1 MAEPGG
7 VSIIIVPEGSEESR
21 TYALSPGR
29 IRFLTGLGITL
40 VVVVLGLA
48 ASWSFM
54 ARRALAADDLARQ
67 VDSLTARQGQMEA
80 LAQRLADLEGRY
92 NHIRSLF
99 GSVDRPESD
108 LWLPRAGGS
117 TGLAGGAGQNSAEP
131 TEWPLTVPGFVT
143 QPLVEE
149 TEDSEGEHPGIDIAV
164 PTDSY
169 VRAAG
174 SGQVVDAASDPTYGL
189 FVLID
194 HGSGYRTL
202 YGHASTLL
210 VDRGQEVQRGE
221 VIALSGS
228 TGRSTAPHLHF
239 EILRYGEPV
248 DPLSMV
254 TPP

>member
-1 MAEPGG
+1 MPEPGG
-7 VSIIIVPEGSEESR
+7 VSIIVIPEGSEESK
-21 TYALSPGR
+21 TYILGPRR
-29 IRFLTGLGITL
+29 IRFFVGLAITFG
-40 VVVVLGLA
+40 VVVLALA
-48 ASWSFM
+48 GSWTFM
-54 ARRALAADDLARQ
+54 ARKAVRADDLARQ
-67 VDSLTARQGQMEA
+67 VDSLSARQTQMEA
-80 LAQRLADLEGRY
+80 LAERLADLEGRY

-99 GSVDRPESD
+99 GSVDRPETD

-117 TGLAGGAGQNSAEP
+117 GGGGSTSSDNSSAPTG
-131 TEWPLTVPGFVT
+131 WPLTVPGFVT
-143 QPLVEE
+143 QPLLEGA
-149 TEDSEGEHPGIDIAV
+149 EGEHPGIDIAV

-169 VRAAG
+169 IRAAG

-194 HGSGYRTL
+194 HGSGIRTL

-210 VDRGQEVQRGE
+210 VDRGQRVQQGE

-239 EILRYGEPV
+239 EILRNGEPV

>member
-1 MAEPGG
+1 MAESGG
-7 VSIIIVPEGSEESR
+7 VTIIVVPEGTEESR
-21 TYALSPGR
+21 TFTLGPGR
-29 IRFLTGLGITL
+29 IRFLTGLGVTL
-40 VVVVLGLA
+40 LVAIVTLA

-54 ARRALAADDLARQ
+54 ARKATTADDLARQ
-67 VDSLTARQGQMEA
+67 VDSLTTRQTQMEG
-80 LAQRLADLEGRY
+80 LAQRLAELEARY

-108 LWLPRAGGS
+108 LWLPRAGGTADGGPSGSNDSS
-117 TGLAGGAGQNSAEP
+117 TP

-143 QPLVEE
+143 QPLLDGV
-149 TEDSEGEHPGIDIAV
+149 DGEHPGIDIAV

-169 VRAAG
+169 IRAAG
-174 SGQVVDAASDPTYGL
+174 GGEVVDAASDPTYGL

-194 HGSGYRTL
+194 HGDGVRSL

-210 VDRGQEVQRGE
+210 VDRGQQVQQGE

-239 EILRYGEPV
+239 EILRNGEPV

-254 TPP
+254 TRP

>member
-1 MAEPGG
+1 MGEPGG
-7 VSIIIVPEGSEESR
+7 VSIIIVPEGSEKSR
-21 TYALSPGR
+21 TFTLAPGR
-29 IRFLTGLGITL
+29 IRLLLGLGITL
-40 VVVVLGLA
+40 AVVVVGLA
-48 ASWSFM
+48 TSWSLM
-54 ARRALAADDLARQ
+54 ARRALTADDLARQ
-67 VDSLTARQGQMEA
+67 VDSLMARQGQMET
-80 LAQRLADLEGRY
+80 LAVRLADLEGRY

-108 LWLPRAGGS
+108 LWLPRAGAS
-117 TGLAGGAGQNSAEP
+117 TASTSRSGDDAGAP
-131 TEWPLTVPGFVT
+131 TDWPLTVPGFVT
-143 QPLVEE
+143 QPLL
-149 TEDSEGEHPGIDIAV
+149 DGGDGEHPGIDIAV

-174 SGQVVDAASDPTYGL
+174 AGQVVDAASDPTYGL

-194 HGSGYRTL
+194 HGGGYRTL

-210 VDRGQEVQRGE
+210 VDRGQEVEQGE

-239 EILRYGEPV
+239 EILRNGEPV

>member
-1 MAEPGG
+1 VPETGG
-7 VSIIIVPEGSEESR
+7 VTIIVVPEGTEESR
-21 TYALSPGR
+21 TVTLGPRR
-29 IRFLTGLGITL
+29 IRFLIGLGVTL
-40 VVVVLGLA
+40 FVAILA
-48 ASWSFM
+48 LAGSWAFM
-54 ARRALAADDLARQ
+54 ANKAFEADELARQ
-67 VDSLTARQGQMEA
+67 VDSLTARQTRMEG
-80 LAQRLADLEGRY
+80 LAQRLAELEARY
-92 NHIRSLF
+92 NHIRALF

-108 LWLPRAGGS
+108 LWLPRAGGTAGSSGTGSDDGS
-117 TGLAGGAGQNSAEP
+117 TP

-143 QPLVEE
+143 QPLL
-149 TEDSEGEHPGIDIAV
+149 DGADGEHPGIDIAV

-169 VRAAG
+169 IRAAG
-174 SGQVVDAASDPTYGL
+174 SGEVVDAASDPTYGL

-194 HGSGYRTL
+194 HGDGVRTL

-210 VDRGQEVQRGE
+210 VDRGQHVQRGE

-239 EILRYGEPV
+239 EILRNGEPV